1 MTWAFHFAVVARYLA
16 LFRDQRAY
24 GIPAFLDIFE
34 SWGFRLS
41 LAVAIHHCLSRVVL
55 LF

>member
-24 GIPAFLDIFE
+24 GIPAFLENPPVFARYPLFE
-34 SWGFRLS
+34 
-41 LAVAIHHCLSRVVL
+41 LAIRSHALISALA
-55 LF
+55 